1 MNKNFAIKGHISR
14 GVEVIKILEMLGGK
28 TSYECSYKDG
38 FDTLYYFFINTD
50 ENFFIDGH
58 SYKSEELKNYDIFTL
73 EEFIEKFPY
82 KVGDKVF
89 ARGSAGEITDM
100 KWQSD
105 SFFTTKEEG
114 EVVYTVMLD
123 TEEEITFS
131 VEDLRPYKEETFGEC
146 IEKTINECL
155 FGSDE
160 ETMKE
165 RENSVVVNIEHKQLK
180 VNSLRFD
187 KTQLVLNDEYE
198 LKQERDAYYIV
209 RKKLQYPKTYK
220 ESCDILGID
229 TMYNDARGYKD
240 FLIVQFQELIISRDA
255 YWKIIG
261 KQMGLDEPWK
271 PDWTDSNFKYCLK
284 KMGDNIEKSSEMTIS
299 CILAFPTE
307 EIRNIFYNNFK
318 NTIEQCKELL

>member
-1 MNKNFAIKGHISR
+1 M
-14 GVEVIKILEMLGGK
+14 VETSAKTIHYVEKMKWINGSNYVAYYLSNSCIK
-28 TSYECSYKDG
+28 TSAE
-38 FDTLYYFFINTD
+38 F
-50 ENFFIDGH
+50 
-58 SYKSEELKNYDIFTL
+58 L
-73 EEFIEKFPY
+73 E
-82 KVGDKVF
+82 
-89 ARGSAGEITDM
+89 
-100 KWQSD
+100 
-105 SFFTTKEEG
+105 
-114 EVVYTVMLD
+114 
-123 TEEEITFS
+123 
-131 VEDLRPYKEETFGEC
+131 PYKEENME
-146 IEKTINECL
+146 
-155 FGSDE
+155 
-160 ETMKE
+160 E

-187 KTQLVLNDEYE
+187 KTQLVINDEYE

-229 TMYNDARGYKD
+229 TMYNDARGYKE
-240 FLIVQFQELIISRDA
+240 FLMVQFQELIISRDA

-284 KMGDNIEKSSEMTIS
+284 KMGDNIEKTSEMTIS

-307 EIRNIFYNNFK
+307 EIRDIFYNNFK